1 MQMEYSFEKN
11 VRISSG
17 WMFASDSVSL
27 PRLDNPTGA
36 CPTHRRQWAD
46 FLVSLMAPL
55 HRQYKTARTE
65 TRRHL
70 LLKIRQMPTRTSASR
85 GYVFVRH
92 KGGIYAIC
100 CLVPIRDTHKSPTNC
115 LPGCGH
121 DPRSA
126 PNLEK
131 HGSSKMQTFGWLEMP
146 HFLNRISIWI
156 SSWNPTVWSSNNIT
170 YQPKSG
176 LCLLRQFHRSIL
188 KLIPWGSEPR
198 GRVPVQRLP
207 EEASQSV
214 PGSME

>member
-70 LLKIRQMPTRTSASR
+70 LLKIRQMPTQTSASR
-85 GYVFVRH
+85 GYVLFRGAN
-92 KGGIYAIC
+92 KGHT
-100 CLVPIRDTHKSPTNC
+100 RKSYK
-115 LPGCGH
+115 LSPGCGH

-131 HGSSKMQTFGWLEMP
+131 HGSSKMQTSGWLEMP
-146 HFLNRISIWI
+146 HFLNRISICI
-156 SSWNPTVWSSNNIT
+156 STWNPQVRF
-170 YQPKSG
+170 
-176 LCLLRQFHRSIL
+176 L
-188 KLIPWGSEPR
+188 
-198 GRVPVQRLP
+198 
-207 EEASQSV
+207 
-214 PGSME
+214 